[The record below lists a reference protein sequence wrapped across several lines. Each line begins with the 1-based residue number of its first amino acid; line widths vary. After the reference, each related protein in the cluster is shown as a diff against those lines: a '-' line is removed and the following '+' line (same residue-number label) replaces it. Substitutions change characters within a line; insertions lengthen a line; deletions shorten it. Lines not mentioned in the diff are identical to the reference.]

1 MLIFILR
8 SYGISGLIFGLIF
21 SFLSNRWHWVVLDG
35 KSSQEYLVYAGV
47 PKGSILV
54 PTLSLLYINDVPD
67 NVTCNIAIYADNT
80 TLYAECDQASDLRQ
94 QVEFA
99 SELESDLQYF
109 VDWGRKQP
117 VDFNAGKTQ
126 LVQFDWSNKT
136 GAIDMKVDGSVF
148 EEKSSFKML
157 GLAFSSKLDQS
168 SYIIFI
174 AKTTSKEIGVMIH
187 YMKFLCVSLN
197 LPYGHASNTVA

>member
-1 MLIFILR
+1 M
-8 SYGISGLIFGLIF
+8 
-21 SFLSNRWHWVVLDG
+21 VLDG

-80 TLYAECDQASDLRQ
+80 ILYAECDQASDLRQ

-109 VDWGRKQP
+109 VDWGRK
-117 VDFNAGKTQ
+117 
-126 LVQFDWSNKT
+126 
-136 GAIDMKVDGSVF
+136 
-148 EEKSSFKML
+148 
-157 GLAFSSKLDQS
+157 
-168 SYIIFI
+168 
-174 AKTTSKEIGVMIH
+174 
-187 YMKFLCVSLN
+187 
-197 LPYGHASNTVA
+197 